1 MAWFETVPTIV
12 VAALVIV
19 VPGAVLARA
28 LGARGLAWLAAAAPM
43 TVSLVAV
50 GTVGAG
56 VVGLSWNPVTL
67 GVFTLICAGIAWGVR
82 RLVVARLA
90 VVRRSGARQ
99 SGGESATLG
108 TRRGQRDHAGAR
120 RQADSTSKAGPI
132 SQMQHRRTTA
142 GLVAAGLAGLAIGV
156 GTLWANLTRT
166 FIAPE
171 NISQTYDNVHH
182 LSAIRAIVESGN
194 GSSLTVGAM
203 IHNGPSGVYPF
214 AWHNLVAL
222 TVELTNAPLP
232 VAVNAVNI
240 VLGALVWTVGAM
252 FLATRVAGTRPAV
265 LLTAGAVAGG
275 FGAFPFLAL
284 GWGVL
289 YPNFLA
295 IALLPVFIALVADVL
310 KLSVKPRTDPLPV
323 LALLVVGAPGL
334 ALAHPNVVMALAA
347 FSIPLLLFWLGRLF
361 AARRFTGQAL
371 AAATVA
377 VVLYLVIFTAAWD
390 RIRPSA
396 AGSHWPPTLTL
407 PTAVGQ
413 ALSSAPL
420 QVPLSWPVLVLMLL
434 GIVAV
439 CIQWRKAWLLGAFV
453 ISGMFFVVVSSFPDE
468 SLRHVI
474 TGVFFNDSNRL
485 AALLPV
491 VALPLMVAG
500 AVWAW
505 DLAVQRISN
514 PSMPATSQPATS
526 RPTTTRLTSGRATTV
541 AVVGVVA
548 ALLLGFAVQNNSV
561 NTTVEYVGTDY
572 YASTPDSWLLSSDEA
587 ALIKRAP
594 EHIPAGATV
603 IGHPANGGSL
613 IYALDGYKTI
623 MPSLAS
629 VQTPEIKT
637 IWEHLP
643 ELDTD
648 PAVCAAIEKLDAYYI
663 LDFGSG
669 RQVSDMRMPIP
680 SSEDLALAPGLT
692 LLDEQGA
699 ARLYRIDA
707 CQQ

>member
-1 MAWFETVPTIV
+1 MTWFETVPTIV

-28 LGARGLAWLAAAAPM
+28 LGARGLAWAAAAAPM

-50 GTVGAG
+50 GTVVAGA
-56 VVGLSWNPVTL
+56 VGLAWNPVVL
-67 GVFTLICAGIAWGVR
+67 GAFTLICAGIVWGVR
-82 RLVVARLA
+82 WLVAARLA
-90 VVRRSGARQ
+90 VVRRSVHR
-99 SGGESATLG
+99 GE
-108 TRRGQRDHAGAR
+108 RDRAGHA
-120 RQADSTSKAGPI
+120 DPAG
-132 SQMQHRRTTA
+132 RTGRTGTTA
-142 GLVAAGLAGLAIGV
+142 ALAAAGLAGLAVGV

-194 GSSLTVGAM
+194 GSSLSVGAM

-222 TVELTNAPLP
+222 TVELTNVPLP
-232 VAVNAVNI
+232 VGVNAVNI
-240 VLGALVWTVGAM
+240 VLGALVWTLGAM
-252 FLATRVAGTRPAV
+252 FLASRVAGTRPAV
-265 LLTAGAVAGG
+265 LLTAGVLAGG

-310 KLSVKPRTDPLPV
+310 KLSAKPRTAPLPA

-347 FSIPLLLFWLGRLF
+347 FTIPLLLFWLVRLF

-377 VVLYLVIFTAAWD
+377 VALYLVVFAAAWD

-407 PTAVGQ
+407 PTAVGE
-413 ALSSAPL
+413 ALAGTPL
-420 QVPLSWPVLVLMLL
+420 QVPPSWPVLVLTLL

-439 CIQWRKAWLLGAFV
+439 CLQWRKLWLLGAGLV
-453 ISGMFFVVVSSFPDE
+453 SGMFFVVVSSFPAE
-468 SLRHVI
+468 ALRHAI

-491 VALPLMVAG
+491 LALPLMVAG
-500 AVWAW
+500 AVWAF
-505 DLAVQRISN
+505 DVSAKRIPTGSLG
-514 PSMPATSQPATS
+514 PAP
-526 RPTTTRLTSGRATTV
+526 RATTFAV
-541 AVVGVVA
+541 AGVVA
-548 ALLLGFAVQNNSV
+548 ALLLGLGVQNHSV
-561 NTTVEYVGTDY
+561 QATVDYVGSTY

-613 IYALDGYKTI
+613 IYALEGYKTI
-623 MPSLAS
+623 MPSLSS
-629 VQTPEIKT
+629 VQTPGIKT

-643 ELDTD
+643 ELNTD
-648 PAVCAAIEKLDAYYI
+648 PAVCAAIEKLDAYYL

-669 RQVSDMRMPIP
+669 RQVSDMRMTIP
-680 SSEDLALAPGLT
+680 SSEDLALTPGLT

-707 CQQ
+707 CRQ